1 MEKKGGKK
9 GRLLL
14 GLIIQAEKND
24 FNMKNQSKKRL
35 WLHDQCVLHP
45 PPPTPLKM
53 RVFRVN
59 HFNKLKVREGISTI
73 Y

>member
-1 MEKKGGKK
+1 MHEWKKKVEKKGGKK

-35 WLHDQCVLHP
+35 WLHDQCVLVP
-45 PPPTPLKM
+45 SS
-53 RVFRVN
+53 RD
-59 HFNKLKVREGISTI
+59 EGFLG
-73 Y
+73 

>member
-35 WLHDQCVLHP
+35 WLHDQCVL
-45 PPPTPLKM
+45 
-53 RVFRVN
+53 F
-59 HFNKLKVREGISTI
+59 
-73 Y
+73 